1 MYTSDIE
8 SKTILKT
15 IFAYLVLTLFCALF
29 GAVYE
34 YFSHEVF
41 SYFMLYAFGFPL
53 IGGVLVYFLL
63 LFFRLPLP
71 GRLSLNLYNSGI
83 AALTVGSI
91 FQGILEIYGTTNRLI
106 YVYWVIGALFL
117 LTGIIS
123 YIMSLSAVSKK
134 QNNDA

>member
-8 SKTILKT
+8 NKTILKT
-15 IFAYLVLTLFCALF
+15 ILAYLLCTIICALF

-41 SYFMLYAFGFPL
+41 SYFMLYAFAFPL
-53 IGGVLVYFLL
+53 IGGVSVYFFI
-63 LFFRLPLP
+63 LFFKLPLP
-71 GRLSLNLYNSGI
+71 KRLAMNLYNSGI

-106 YVYWVIGALFL
+106 YVYPTGGVLFVVL
-117 LTGIIS
+117 GIIF
-123 YIMSLSAVSKK
+123 YAVSRRG
-134 QNNDA
+134 A